1 MTNLLES
8 IIQEVLEQ
16 VPSYYLV
23 ELKLSSDN
31 SKISVFVDGDNGVDI
46 DLCTELGREI
56 EERLQQQDEF
66 KHKSYDLEVSSPGL
80 DRPLKLTRQYKKN
93 VNKKLKVA
101 LTDGSQI
108 TGSLIY
114 VNDDQIMVKK
124 NQNSLE
130 SINFNKIENSKVE
143 VF

>member
-1 MTNLLES
+1 M
-8 IIQEVLEQ
+8 
-16 VPSYYLV
+16 
-23 ELKLSSDN
+23 DA
-31 SKISVFVDGDNGVDI
+31 DNGVDI
-46 DLCTELGREI
+46 DFCMELGREI
-56 EERLQQQDEF
+56 EERLQQEDEF

-93 VNKKLKVA
+93 VNKKLKIA
-101 LTDGSQI
+101 LTDGSEI
-108 TGSLIY
+108 TGRLIY

-130 SINFNKIENSKVE
+130 SINFSKVKNSKVE